1 MSSIEAQEI
10 EHFVMTV
17 ARALV
22 DHPDGVEITL
32 LESGNMVVVELTTAK
47 SDTGKVIG
55 REGRMAQSIRILVTA
70 VATKLRKKA
79 ILQILER

>member
-1 MSSIEAQEI
+1 MSSNEAQEI
-10 EHFVMTV
+10 EQFVMTI

-22 DHPDGVEITL
+22 DHPEDVEITL

-55 REGRMAQSIRILVTA
+55 REGRMAQSLRILVTA
-70 VATKLRKKA
+70 LSTKLRKKA
-79 ILQILER
+79 VLQILER